1 MKVKLNFFVP
11 TPTHPNLEEITVST
25 EMADPTPSTVY
36 EWAHTVWAGRRFEYP
51 LDITIRVDGQRWF
64 VPLWLMKYQYE
75 WVADP
80 FKDDDDG
87 IGYGGSTFYVL
98 KPFRSFTSDDHDLI
112 EDDWSDSKKD
122 HSIRTDYGMDN
133 AGVLYTPE
141 YEQRH
146 HITLIHRAI
155 KGTLFRR

>member
-1 MKVKLNFFVP
+1 MQIKLNYFVP
-11 TPTHPNLEEITVST
+11 TPTHPNLDEVVVST

-98 KPFRSFTSDDHDLI
+98 KPFRSFTSD
-112 EDDWSDSKKD
+112 
-122 HSIRTDYGMDN
+122 N
-133 AGVLYTPE
+133 AGVLYTPQ

-146 HITLIHRAI
+146 DITLIHRAI
-155 KGTLFRR
+155 KGTLFRK